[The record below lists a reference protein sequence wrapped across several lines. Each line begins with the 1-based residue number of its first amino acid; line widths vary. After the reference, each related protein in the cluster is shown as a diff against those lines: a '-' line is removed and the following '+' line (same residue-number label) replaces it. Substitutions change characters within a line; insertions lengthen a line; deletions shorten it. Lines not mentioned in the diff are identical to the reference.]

1 MTTLD
6 VTDIENRPVVSI
18 GCISN
23 VYIRQM
29 HFKKAGDKN
38 EAHTHNH
45 DHTTLLATGSVECS
59 VDGNKTIFKS
69 PVMIYIAK
77 DKLHHFTALEDN
89 TIAYCIHA
97 IRDADGDNNIINP
110 SSIPVGV
117 DLVDIL
123 RNTQAF
129 ATGKG

>member
-6 VTDIENRPVVSI
+6 LTDIENRPAISI
-18 GCISN
+18 GCVSN

-38 EAHTHNH
+38 DGHTHNH
-45 DHTTLLATGSVECS
+45 DHTTLLASGSVECS
-59 VDGNKTIFKS
+59 VNGNKTIFKA

-77 DKLHHFTALEDN
+77 DKLHHFTALDDN

-97 IRDADGDNNIINP
+97 IRDADGDNDIIAP
-110 SSIPVGV
+110 SSIPAGV

-123 RNTQAF
+123 HQPF
-129 ATGKG
+129 AIRSTKD